1 MTHLWAIEKMS
12 VSMTRHH
19 TSCTTMAQNSY
30 AHGQAPRR
38 KTKATLDQ
46 RSLPGQT
53 PAASY
58 TLCPHA
64 QLQTWA
70 KAWVKAASHLDT
82 AW

>member
-19 TSCTTMAQNSY
+19 TSRTTMAQNSH

-38 KTKATLDQ
+38 KTKATLDLGP
-46 RSLPGQT
+46 LPSQT
-53 PAASY
+53 PAAGY

-70 KAWVKAASHLDT
+70 KAWVAVASHLDT